1 MTFSSDVE
9 VFGYE
14 YGSVTAFETSNG
26 EMNLILICDSQ
37 VVFDVTFASIEY
49 LCIPRA
55 SYCNS
60 TSKAMIFRYMT
71 TYNDSEE
78 RSHAR
83 RIHAHFSAE
92 GVFTNINRAFA
103 SSFPSFVGNPAK
115 DWQTIDFNAK
125 DWNTIRSLR

>member
-1 MTFSSDVE
+1 MTFPSDVE

-14 YGSVTAFETSNG
+14 YGNFTAFETSNG

-60 TSKAMIFRYMT
+60 MSKAMIFRYMT

-78 RSHAR
+78 RSHA
-83 RIHAHFSAE
+83 HFSAE
-92 GVFTNINRAFA
+92 GVFTNINLAFA
-103 SSFPSFVGNPAK
+103 SSFPSFVGNPGK